1 MIGALSSVESHTMS
15 SEQAQANF
23 QRVLD
28 DVRIHKKPYLLT
40 QAGEPQVLIIS
51 VEEYEDL
58 LEELALLSD
67 PEHIA
72 QVAEARADYR
82 AGAGRSFDDYVT
94 HRKARGD

>member
-1 MIGALSSVESHTMS
+1 MSSVETHTIS
-15 SEQAQANF
+15 FEQAQADL
-23 QRVLD
+23 QRVLN

-51 VEEYEDL
+51 LEEYEDL

-67 PEHIA
+67 PDHIA

-82 AGAGRSFDDYVT
+82 AGTGRSFDDYVAQREA
-94 HRKARGD
+94 HDD